1 MTSVK
6 WRVLF
11 VIGIILAGIY
21 AVTPTIIYFS
31 MPKETRNDAEQFAA
45 ANPNWL
51 PRSHVKLGLDIQGG
65 VQLVLGVDAL
75 SAVESKLGRLAV
87 DLTRWSAD
95 KNLGVTTA
103 FVVKGEQKI
112 AVELGD
118 QADESKFRDDF
129 KKEFPGIDYK
139 GRDGKKLYFGYTET
153 EIKTAKQSAMEQ
165 AERVVRSRIDKW
177 GVAEPLVS
185 RRANGSILVQL
196 PGFKD
201 PEKAKELLGRTAQL
215 KFKIVDDTFTGFKD
229 LKSNLPEGISAT
241 SNGGQDAFE
250 GENREALTAF
260 LGPRIPEGKELLF
273 SRETIADGKKN
284 KWTSYVVNA
293 ATEITGDDVMDAN
306 VVQSS
311 EFGNTP
317 EVSLKFTGIGG
328 KRFAEVTGNNIKKR
342 MAIVL
347 DDVVESAPV
356 IQTKISGG
364 SASITLGGNRGF
376 DQVFEEAKQL
386 ALILKSG
393 SVPATITVLE
403 QRQVGATLGPELA
416 DQGVK
421 GAALGFLCV
430 IIFMLVYY
438 RRPGIIASVALLL
451 NGLFMLALMALFG
464 FSLSLPGIA
473 GFILSLGMAVDANVL
488 INERIRQEVRE
499 GKSGRKALENGFT
512 KVFWTIMDSNI
523 CSMIAAIVL
532 LETTSSGP
540 IRGFAV
546 TLLIG
551 LGVSLF
557 TALYVSRLIFDM
569 IMNRLTS
576 EKAMKLWLA
585 GGMNS
590 GERAYKFDFLA
601 IGRVVASILVAL
613 GLITIG
619 ASAVKGLNWGVE
631 FAGGTEAVVR
641 FSKDVN
647 SRDLVQAA
655 ADVGIS
661 DLTTQA
667 LEGGKNIYILRYQN
681 PESTKKE
688 TTDAGTN
695 SANVIAPQGGE
706 SSGIATQQV
715 AASTDAASAG
725 SAASS
730 SAAVSNS
737 YIDLKKQIEKTMAD
751 SNPVFEQVDYIGP
764 QVGSELRSQ
773 GVLSL
778 VYAVIGIILYLALRF
793 DLRFGPSLVIKMLV
807 DCAVVLGFYF
817 YFGASFD
824 LTSVAG
830 FLTIAGY
837 SVNDAIVI
845 FDRIRENLEGN
856 SKKSFFEL
864 VNISLNETLGRSINT
879 SIVTLV
885 SLTGILVFCSGSI
898 WNFAMSMAIGVIAA
912 TLSSTFVATWA
923 VVIMEKL
930 RMRRKLSIGN
940 PRPA

>member
-1 MTSVK
+1 MNSVK

-11 VIGIILAGIY
+11 VIGIVLAGVY

-31 MPKETRNDAEQFAA
+31 MPKEIRNDAEKFAA
-45 ANPNWL
+45 ANPKWL
-51 PRSHVKLGLDIQGG
+51 PKGHVKLGLDIQGG

-87 DLTRWSAD
+87 DMTRWSTD
-95 KNLGVTTA
+95 KNLGVVTA
-103 FVVKGEQKI
+103 FVIKGEQKI
-112 AVELGD
+112 AVELNPGT
-118 QADESKFRDDF
+118 DEAKFRDEF
-129 KKEFPGIDYK
+129 KKEFVGIESK
-139 GRDGKKLYFGYTET
+139 GRDGQKLYFGYPES
-153 EIKTAKQSAMEQ
+153 EIKTVKQSAMEQ

-177 GVAEPLVS
+177 GVAEPMVS

-215 KFKIVDDTFTGFKD
+215 KFKIVDDEFTGFND
-229 LKSNLPEGISAT
+229 LKSNLPDGVTLST
-241 SNGGQDAFE
+241 NGGQAAFV
-250 GENREALTAF
+250 GENRDVLTA
-260 LGPRIPEGKELLF
+260 LLLSKVPEGKELLF

-306 VVQSS
+306 VVQ
-311 EFGNTP
+311 GNDLGNSP

-364 SASITLGGNRGF
+364 TASITLGSGNGY
-376 DQVFEEAKQL
+376 DKSFEEAKQL

-421 GAALGFLCV
+421 GAILGFLCV
-430 IIFMLVYY
+430 IVFMLVYY

-499 GKSGRKALENGFT
+499 GKSGRKALENGFA

-532 LETTSSGP
+532 LETTNSGP

-557 TALYVSRLIFDM
+557 TALNVSRLIFDLVL
-569 IMNRLTS
+569 NKLTT
-576 EKAMKLWLA
+576 EKEMKLWLA
-585 GGMNS
+585 GGMNA
-590 GERAYKFDFLA
+590 GERVYKINFLA
-601 IGRVVASILVAL
+601 IGRVVASVLVVV
-613 GLITIG
+613 GLVTTA
-619 ASAVKGLNWGVE
+619 ASAYKGLNWGVE

-641 FSKDVN
+641 FSKDVS
-647 SRDLVQAA
+647 SRDLTNSAQE
-655 ADVGIS
+655 VGIE
-661 DLTTQA
+661 DMTTQA

-681 PESTKKE
+681 TESKE
-688 TTDAGTN
+688 PKVSKSAKEVSDSSASNSPANEVNVSGGLSSTAGDN
-695 SANVIAPQGGE
+695 QSA
-706 SSGIATQQV
+706 SM
-715 AASTDAASAG
+715 
-725 SAASS
+725 SS
-730 SAAVSNS
+730 S
-737 YIDLKKQIEKTMAD
+737 YLDLKKQIEKNLAD
-751 SNPVFEQVDYIGP
+751 ANPVFEQVDYIGP

-778 VYAVIGIILYLALRF
+778 IYAVIGIILYLALRF
-793 DLRFGPSLVIKMLV
+793 DLRFGPSLIVKMLV
-807 DCAVVLGFYF
+807 DCAVVLGFYC

-845 FDRIRENLEGN
+845 FDRIRENIEGN
-856 SKKSFFEL
+856 TKRSFFEL

-885 SLTGILVFCSGSI
+885 SLTGILLFCSGSI

-923 VVIMEKL
+923 IVIMENFRL
-930 RMRRKLSIGN
+930 RRKLAAGA
-940 PRPA
+940 PKPA